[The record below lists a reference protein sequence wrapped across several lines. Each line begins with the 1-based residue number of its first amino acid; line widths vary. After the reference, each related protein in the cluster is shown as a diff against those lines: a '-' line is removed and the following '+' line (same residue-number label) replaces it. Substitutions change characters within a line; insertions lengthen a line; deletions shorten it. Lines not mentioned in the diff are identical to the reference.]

1 MPFQLKPEHRAVI
14 AQRLEAGVSTAD
26 IAAELHHHQR
36 SIEREIQRN
45 SIDGIYCPVQAQKWT
60 ERRRRDGRKKCRKM
74 EQPENIAYVK
84 ERLKEY
90 WSPDQIAGRSR
101 RDFPHDRRRQLSRQL
116 LYNWLRMY
124 DHGQPL
130 QKCLRRAGC
139 SRRRLRKPGETRANS
154 VANRPDIVTERGRDG
169 DWEMDTIF
177 GRGPAGLLSM
187 VERRS
192 GFLSLL
198 PLARRRA
205 LLVRQA
211 CCGRLTQ
218 FPPAL
223 RQSIT
228 LDNGPEFAEPELL
241 EKAVGLRVF
250 KTQPHS
256 PWQRGCIE
264 NLNGLIRQWFRKGT
278 CFDDVTRYQI
288 SQVEHSLNNRPRKR
302 LNYQTPSEIFQQQC
316 QRALQ
321 T

>member
-1 MPFQLKPEHRAVI
+1 MPFQLKAEHRAVI
-14 AQRLEAGVSTAD
+14 AQRLSAGVSISE
-26 IAAELHHHQR
+26 IAAELHHHRR
-36 SIEREIQRN
+36 SIEREIKRN
-45 SIDGIYCPVQAQKWT
+45 TIGGLYEPVQAQKKS
-60 ERRRRDGRKKCRKM
+60 EKRRRDGRQKCRKM

-101 RDFPHDRRRQLSRQL
+101 LDFPQDRRRQISRQT
-116 LYNWLRMY
+116 LYNWLPKY

-139 SRRRLRKPGETRANS
+139 SRRRREKSGEPPANS
-154 VANRPDIVTERGRDG
+154 VANRPAIVSERGRDG
-169 DWEMDTIF
+169 DWEMDTIC
-177 GRGPAGLLSM
+177 GPGSAALLSL

-198 PLARRRA
+198 PLAQRRA

-223 RQSIT
+223 RRSIT
-228 LDNGPEFAEPELL
+228 LDNGSEFAQPELL
-241 EKAVGLRVF
+241 EKAVGLTVY
-250 KTQPHS
+250 KTQPHA

-264 NLNGLIRQWFRKGT
+264 NLNGLIRQWFQKGT
-278 CFDDVTRYQI
+278 RFQEVSRYEI
-288 SQVEHSLNNRPRKR
+288 SQVEHALNNRPRKR
-302 LNYQTPSEIFQQQC
+302 LNYQTPSEVFQQQC
-316 QRALQ
+316 QRAFQ